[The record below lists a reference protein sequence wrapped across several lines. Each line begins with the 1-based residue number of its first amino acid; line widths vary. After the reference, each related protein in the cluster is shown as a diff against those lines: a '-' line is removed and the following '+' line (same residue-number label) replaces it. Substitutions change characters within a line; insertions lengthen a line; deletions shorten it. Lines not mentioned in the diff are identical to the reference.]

1 MYFNFQNLTKQN
13 GQAMTEFIIIAFVLL
28 LLTLGLVQ
36 LIFVY
41 QTKTN
46 LNYATF
52 EATRAGTLA
61 NASPESIK
69 SGFARGMAP
78 SKIRVGGNPNE
89 SSTDQITRSQGLAN
103 AYLQAYDEI
112 TDYVLIQRINPTT
125 TLFTQGSGWGK
136 AIPQWEIEQK
146 DLQGKATLYIPNE
159 HLLYKSSDAKQS
171 GVTIQ
176 DANLLKLRITYC
188 MELIVPFA
196 NIVFENAYKLIYT
209 NSNSTFIPDG
219 EKEREGIE
227 NFNTDCIEGDD
238 RRIPIVN
245 QSIMRMQSP
254 ARNYTF

>member
-1 MYFNFQNLTKQN
+1 MLTRHKNTMRQS
-13 GQAMTEFIIIAFVLL
+13 GQAMTEFIIIVFVLL

-36 LIFVY
+36 MIFIY

-46 LNYATF
+46 LNYATY

-61 NASPESIK
+61 NASPDSIK

-78 SKIRVGGNPNE
+78 SFIRISGSPNE
-89 SSTDQITRSQGLAN
+89 SSTDQITRSQNLAN

-112 TDYVLIQRINPTT
+112 DDFTLIERISPAIE
-125 TLFTQGSGWGK
+125 LFNQGSGWGK
-136 AIPQWEIEQK
+136 SIPQWEIEQK

-159 HLLYKSSDAKQS
+159 HLLYKSTSAKQS
-171 GVTIQ
+171 GVTIH

-196 NIVFENAYKLIYT
+196 NIVFENAFRLIYT
-209 NSNSTFIPDG
+209 NSNSVFIQDQQR
-219 EKEREGIE
+219 ERD
-227 NFNTDCIEGDD
+227 NVDRFSDDCINGDD
-238 RRIPIVN
+238 RRIPLVN